1 MARTRKELK
10 ELAEEEIGEP
20 IEVEVKRP
28 LAKIVPIRLSAEHWA
43 ELYRYAREL
52 GIGPTTLA
60 RMWILEKLAFLRA
73 MPSPSYASTPVT
85 LVPGW
90 GTPGPL
96 RLTFDQFMEKW
107 VGTLPDDVKQ
117 RVLEFTKDSMI
128 PPDVENPEDV
138 RALLMTGRAATEMG
152 KLMFQAIAK
161 NMGVE
166 IVEEEE
172 AKSEELTP
180 KAKA

>member
-1 MARTRKELK
+1 MAKTKKELE
-10 ELAEEEIGEP
+10 ELAQEEIGEP
-20 IEVEVKRP
+20 VEVEVKRP
-28 LAKIVPIRLSAEHWA
+28 LAKIVPVRLSSEHWA

-52 GIGPTTLA
+52 GVGPTTLA

-73 MPSPSYASTPVT
+73 VPSPSYASTPVT

-90 GTPGPL
+90 GTPAPL
-96 RLTFDQFMEKW
+96 RLTLDQFMEKW

-117 RVLEFTKDSMI
+117 KVLDFTKDSMM
-128 PPDVENPEDV
+128 PPDAENPENV
-138 RALLMTGRAATEMG
+138 RALLTTGRAATEMG

-172 AKSEELTP
+172 AKSEEPTS